1 MDELSDDF
9 CYHAILCESCKRPL
23 PEDWDYLLCNECTHC
38 RHGNEPSECE
48 ECYYQSDFEYDA
60 KRSWTH
66 E

>member
-23 PEDWDYLLCNECTHC
+23 PEDWDYLLCSDCECC

-48 ECYYQSDFEYDA
+48 ECFRQSDFEFDS
-60 KRSWTH
+60 RR
-66 E
+66 EG